1 MSKYAFKFLL
11 DNTTD
16 ITDKIKSF
24 TIESSLDAFCRELS
38 FDLLDEDFYDA
49 LDFSIIP
56 ETPRIEVFTS
66 INTPVLT
73 GNLFVLNFEG
83 VDGATFWEEEIF
95 DLEPT
100 YAENA
105 ELDTAQHYDGT
116 SCLKLVGTVDEW
128 AEVDY
133 DFGTSPVNFVFS
145 QRFRYTAGVVYFETY
160 MSGASS
166 GIGIYTWENVLY
178 IFAIDR
184 LGNVLIDEEISSPA
198 PDTWHEFKV
207 TVSGRNISIEVNG
220 IEVGSATASIA
231 YPFNDL
237 ADIYWGSQGNVGAD
251 SWVDK
256 VYMSTTDIIE
266 GTTVWISQGLYF
278 IERPTFQIGT
288 HETTTGVWGR
298 QSTAI
303 LGEPFAQ
310 KVTKLWD
317 ADTTFYAICQEIIE
331 SVGLVWDSTKCDIQD
346 FSIYADNFEADD
358 QYPIETLQTLVELIV
373 GEEGFVTSDRE
384 GNICIKRLERAPT
397 TSDFNLTDLIIQSI
411 NEEPE
416 WPEFGNRIKI
426 IPVESVSQNSISVKL
441 GSECIGIST
450 LKVGYVDVWAQ
461 VKNGEGVP
469 LNDQVVTWSF
479 DPAVP
484 TTLSYVYSLI
494 QNSAEMLISKEIV
507 RADSLV
513 ALSTNFEASSI
524 IGIWAYADTS
534 RANNFV
540 ANGAYILDGKK
551 VYLTESNFNY
561 CDQMVVVSYVV
572 SGMVHNVVKYT
583 PAGALEYSGEV
594 SIIASLSGKE
604 DSKTIYVNNYC
615 KCPSTLSAEIDP
627 STLEI
632 GEIATIT
639 AYLEN
644 GDEAVSGVIYMYEY
658 TGLGTLSAAVLRTG
672 SVTVTNEK
680 AEAVNVIAGVTQC
693 VTNSAISSITGVYTY
708 TEDSDG
714 VITHVSGN
722 LYSSFLNKTINLNT
736 ILPTGTPLVVT
747 YQRAGSVVNYFT
759 AVTAGDVRIT
769 VSSPVNTEE
778 GLSQVLTATINEAE
792 EETVDEPTTVT
803 GETADTYY
811 VTGPS
816 SLIFRKTFACYDNHQ
831 TGGTFNMHG
840 LPDCYQKFGAWYL
853 KKKSD
858 NSIVGGAQLSHTG
871 IGFSIVQN
879 YFLEACAWKTPAQ
892 NFTITLNGP
901 AGETAQLNVT
911 LSVNEP

>member
-1 MSKYAFKFLL
+1 
-11 DNTTD
+11 
-16 ITDKIKSF
+16 
-24 TIESSLDAFCRELS
+24 
-38 FDLLDEDFYDA
+38 
-49 LDFSIIP
+49 
-56 ETPRIEVFTS
+56 
-66 INTPVLT
+66 
-73 GNLFVLNFEG
+73 
-83 VDGATFWEEEIF
+83 
-95 DLEPT
+95 
-100 YAENA
+100 
-105 ELDTAQHYDGT
+105 
-116 SCLKLVGTVDEW
+116 
-128 AEVDY
+128 
-133 DFGTSPVNFVFS
+133 
-145 QRFRYTAGVVYFETY
+145 
-160 MSGASS
+160 
-166 GIGIYTWENVLY
+166 
-178 IFAIDR
+178 
-184 LGNVLIDEEISSPA
+184 
-198 PDTWHEFKV
+198 
-207 TVSGRNISIEVNG
+207 
-220 IEVGSATASIA
+220 
-231 YPFNDL
+231 
-237 ADIYWGSQGNVGAD
+237 
-251 SWVDK
+251 
-256 VYMSTTDIIE
+256 
-266 GTTVWISQGLYF
+266 
-278 IERPTFQIGT
+278 
-288 HETTTGVWGR
+288 
-298 QSTAI
+298 
-303 LGEPFAQ
+303 
-310 KVTKLWD
+310 
-317 ADTTFYAICQEIIE
+317 
-331 SVGLVWDSTKCDIQD
+331 
-346 FSIYADNFEADD
+346 
-358 QYPIETLQTLVELIV
+358 
-373 GEEGFVTSDRE
+373 
-384 GNICIKRLERAPT
+384 
-397 TSDFNLTDLIIQSI
+397 
-411 NEEPE
+411 
-416 WPEFGNRIKI
+416 
-426 IPVESVSQNSISVKL
+426 
-441 GSECIGIST
+441 
-450 LKVGYVDVWAQ
+450 VGYVDVWAQ